1 MTFYLRLEILEE
13 NFKVICI
20 NCLII
25 ILMFVLT
32 SLILF
37 RFGPIYVPALV
48 HTDYRIAAG
57 DGRDALAISDTEVN
71 GVAPEIKAIL
81 RSLLSIRRK

>member
-1 MTFYLRLEILEE
+1 MYKLFDYY
-13 NFKVICI
+13 FDVCI
-20 NCLII
+20 NIAYFI
-25 ILMFVLT
+25 SFKI
-32 SLILF
+32 
-37 RFGPIYVPALV
+37 GPIYVPALV